1 MPLIAHLAQQLA
13 NGMCPSS
20 TCVPTAVSSY
30 RGETL
35 KLQGSRSEMGSYLCI
50 SSNGVPPSISKR
62 ISLTV
67 QCE

>member
-1 MPLIAHLAQQLA
+1 M
-13 NGMCPSS
+13 GRSS
-20 TCVPTAVSSY
+20 LVSVSSY

-67 QCE
+67 QCECRSEFGFAFNYISE